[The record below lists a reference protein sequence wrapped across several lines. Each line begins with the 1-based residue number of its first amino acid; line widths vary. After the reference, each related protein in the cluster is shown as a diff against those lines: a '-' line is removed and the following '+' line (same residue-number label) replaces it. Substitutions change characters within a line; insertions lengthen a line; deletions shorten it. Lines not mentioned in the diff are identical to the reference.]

1 MLNKRSDKVELL
13 RIAEAVAL
21 EKSINKEIILSTM
34 ESAIQKAAKTRF
46 GFENDIRAKI
56 DRESGDI
63 SLHKVLKIVENPEN
77 PNTEISLKEA
87 NKIDLGSENINV
99 YKVEII
105 EEDKSEEASEEKLE
119 KSPENNENNNLKISK
134 RKKDE
139 NIILGDQ
146 IFEVL
151 PPVDFGRIA
160 AQTARQVIT
169 QSVRAAERERQ
180 YNDFIDKKGEILSG
194 IVKRLEYG
202 NVIVDLN
209 RSEAIIRKEELIP
222 REILKNGDRIKAYCY
237 DVVRENKGQQIH
249 LSRAHPKFMEKLFFQ
264 EVPEIYDG
272 IIEIKHSARDPGSRA
287 KICVSS
293 KDSSIDPVGA
303 CVGMRGSRV
312 QSVVNELHGE
322 KIDIVHWSEDTA
334 ALIVSALAPAEIQK
348 VIIDDQNKKVEVIL
362 TEENLSKAIG
372 RRGQNVRLASKLIDY
387 EIDILTEKEES
398 EKKQSDFKEK
408 TEVFTKNLEVDETLG
423 QLLVAEGYSSIEEIN
438 QAPIEEISKIEAID
452 EATAKELKERAD
464 DYLKKEKEIIEKK
477 LNELGIE
484 DSLINLNGLTPG
496 MLVTLGEKK
505 VKTLVEFA
513 ELSTDEL
520 IGSYDEKK
528 GKRFKIEG
536 YLEEFALTRV
546 EADNLILSAR
556 NIAFK

>member
-1 MLNKRSDKVELL
+1 MLNQRSDKTELL
-13 RIAEAVAL
+13 RIAEAVAM
-21 EKSINKEIILSTM
+21 EKSIDKEIILSSM

-46 GFENDIRAKI
+46 GSDNDIRAKI

-63 SLHKVLKIVENPEN
+63 SIHKVLTIVQNPEN
-77 PNTEISLKEA
+77 IDTEISLKHAIEKEKKEGI
-87 NKIDLGSENINV
+87 KIG
-99 YKVEII
+99 
-105 EEDKSEEASEEKLE
+105 
-119 KSPENNENNNLKISK
+119 
-134 RKKDE
+134 DE
-139 NIILGDQ
+139 
-146 IFEVL
+146 IFEKL

-180 YNDFIDKKGEILSG
+180 YNDFVDKKGEILSG

-202 NVIVDLN
+202 NLIIDLN
-209 RSEAIIRKEELIP
+209 KAEAIIRKEELIP
-222 REILKNGDRIKAYCY
+222 REILKTGDRIKAYCY
-237 DVVRENKGQQIH
+237 DVIRENKGQQIF

-272 IIEIKHSARDPGSRA
+272 IIEIKSSARDPGSRA
-287 KICVSS
+287 KICVNS

-334 ALIVSALAPAEIQK
+334 ALVVSALAPAEIQK
-348 VIIDDQNKKVEVIL
+348 VIIDDQNRRIEVIL

-372 RRGQNVRLASKLIDY
+372 RRGQNVRLASKLIDF

-398 EKKQSDFKEK
+398 EKKQSEFKDK
-408 TEVFTKNLEVDETLG
+408 TEIFINNLEVDETLG
-423 QLLVAEGYSSIEEIN
+423 QLLVAEGFSSIEEIN
-438 QAPIEEISKIEAID
+438 QSTIENICKIEGID
-452 EATAKELKERAD
+452 ENTAKELKERAEE
-464 DYLKKEKEIIEKK
+464 YLKREKEDVGKK
-477 LNELGIE
+477 LKDLGVE
-484 DSLINLNGLTPG
+484 ESLVNLSGLTLG

-505 VKTLVEFA
+505 IIKLKDFA
-513 ELSTDEL
+513 ELSSDEL
-520 IGSYDEKK
+520 VGGYDEKN

-536 YLEEFALTRV
+536 YLEEFALSKP
-546 EADNLILSAR
+546 EADELIMKAR
-556 NIAFK
+556 DIAFK

>member
-1 MLNKRSDKVELL
+1 MLNQRSDKVELL
-13 RIAEAVAL
+13 RIAEAVAV
-21 EKSINKEIILSTM
+21 EKSIDKEIILTSM

-46 GFENDIRAKI
+46 GFENDIRAII

-63 SLHKVLKIVENPEN
+63 SLHKVLKIVEVPEN
-77 PNTEISLKEA
+77 FNTEISLKDAIQKE
-87 NKIDLGSENINV
+87 KKEGFNIG
-99 YKVEII
+99 
-105 EEDKSEEASEEKLE
+105 
-119 KSPENNENNNLKISK
+119 
-134 RKKDE
+134 DE
-139 NIILGDQ
+139 
-146 IFEVL
+146 IFEKL

-180 YNDFIDKKGEILSG
+180 YNEFIDKKGEILSG

-209 RSEAIIRKEELIP
+209 RAEAIIKKEELIP
-222 REILKNGDRIKAYCY
+222 REILKTGDRIKAYCS

-287 KICVSS
+287 KICVYS

-348 VIIDDQNKKVEVIL
+348 VMIDDQNRRIEVIL

-372 RRGQNVRLASKLIDY
+372 RRGQNVRLASKLINY
-387 EIDILTEKEES
+387 EIDILTESEES
-398 EKKQSDFKEK
+398 EKRQSEFKEK
-408 TEVFTKNLEVDETLG
+408 TEAFIKNLEEDETLG
-423 QLLVAEGYSSIEEIN
+423 QLLVAEGFST
-438 QAPIEEISKIEAID
+438 IEEISKASIEDISKIEGID
-452 EATAKELKERAD
+452 GNTAKQLNERSKEYLVKEQEDIGRKLKDLGVAD
-464 DYLKKEKEIIEKK
+464 D
-477 LNELGIE
+477 
-484 DSLINLNGLTPG
+484 LINHKGLTPG
-496 MLVTLGEKK
+496 MLLTLGEKNIK
-505 VKTLVEFA
+505 NLKDFA
-513 ELSTDEL
+513 ELSTDEI
-520 IGSYDEKK
+520 IGGHDEKK
-528 GKRFKIEG
+528 GVKFKIDG
-536 YLEEFALTRV
+536 YLEEFALTKN
-546 EADNLILSAR
+546 EADELILNAR
-556 NIAFK
+556 KFVFK